1 MQFEEAG
8 RYIISL
14 LNREL
19 PENLCYHNVDHTLD
33 VYSAAGRIA
42 KAEGVTDSDMKL
54 LLTAAWFHDSGHI
67 KGRPDHEK
75 LSCAIAR
82 DALPKFG
89 YSHDDIEH
97 ICAMIMAT
105 RIPQTPTDHLG
116 EILADADLDY
126 LGRDDFFEL
135 SDKLYREFCMTGHV
149 ESKDHWNQG
158 QVEFFNDHHYFT
170 KTARAERETKKEY
183 NLQLIKAEL
192 A

>member
-8 RYIISL
+8 RYIIGL

-19 PENLCYHNVDHTLD
+19 PDILCYHNVDHTLD
-33 VYSAAGRIA
+33 VYSAAERIA
-42 KAEGVTDSDMKL
+42 KAEGIADSDMKL

-67 KGRPDHEK
+67 NGSPDHEK

-82 DALPKFG
+82 KALPEFG
-89 YSHDDIEH
+89 YSQDDIGC

-126 LGRDDFFEL
+126 LGRDDFFDL
-135 SDKLYREFCMTGHV
+135 SDKLYREFCQTGHV
-149 ESKDHWNQG
+149 SSKEHWNEI
-158 QVEFFNDHHYFT
+158 QVDFFAAHHYFT
-170 KTARAERETKKEY
+170 KTARAERGTKKEY